1 VKHVRIHH
9 EGGQSGPRAAGAMA
23 DWRRALLDLERSRG
37 RAGDDDLVTAFFQ
50 GMAHLALVRTLEGR
64 EN

>member
-1 VKHVRIHH
+1 MKRVVINH

-37 RAGDDDLVTAFFQ
+37 RAGDDDLVTAFFE
-50 GMAHLALVRTLEGR
+50 GMATLALVRTTEGR

>member
-1 VKHVRIHH
+1 MKRVVINH
-9 EGGQSGPRAAGAMA
+9 EGGQSGPRAAGSMA

-37 RAGDDDLVTAFFQ
+37 RDDDLVTAFFE
-50 GMAHLALVRTLEGR
+50 GMATLALVRTTEGR